1 MTNVIFDYTL
11 GGGVGSVSDA
21 LIQKKRNENDQE
33 IVLRLLEH
41 VETADAVSQD
51 RFARQVGIAKGLA
64 NAYFNRCLHKG
75 WIKLRQVPKQRFLYY
90 VTPKGFAEKARLTAQ
105 FLTQSYE
112 FYRDARAEMVALLR
126 DAERNGHK
134 RLAVLGDG
142 ELAEITLIVSH
153 ETPVHV
159 VGFVAPGSNRQRI
172 AGHPVVAAWSEIEGG
187 DGAVLATVE
196 DASAVYEG
204 FRAEQPSVRVF
215 VPQQLRSLVW
225 KKAK

>member
-1 MTNVIFDYTL
+1 M
-11 GGGVGSVSDA
+11 SDA

-90 VTPKGFAEKARLTAQ
+90 LTPTGFAEKARLTAQ
-105 FLTQSYE
+105 FLTQSYQ
-112 FYRDARAEMVALLR
+112 FYRDARADMVALLR
-126 DAERNGHK
+126 DAETNGHK

-159 VGFVAPGSNRQRI
+159 VGFVAPGSTRQRI
-172 AGHPVVAAWSEIEGG
+172 AGHPVVPAWSEIEGG

-204 FRAEQPSVRVF
+204 FRADNR
-215 VPQQLRSLVW
+215 R
-225 KKAK
+225 